1 MIRLTPIA
9 SFQSIQKSTGTRRMG
24 GAIEPQSRP
33 CVLEQPTQ
41 LSAKICHLQENPMTS
56 WITICDTCKREGWT
70 AESQPLTDGE
80 VFADL
85 IEARAAAAGVK
96 TRRVSCMMGCV
107 RACNVAVQAPDKL
120 SYVLGTFEPSPENAQ
135 AIVDYAALHQ
145 TSQTGQVP
153 YRDWP
158 QAVKGH
164 FTTRM
169 TPVPDTD

>member
-1 MIRLTPIA
+1 
-9 SFQSIQKSTGTRRMG
+9 MG
-24 GAIEPQSRP
+24 AAINQHQALAFL
-33 CVLEQPTQ
+33 VQPTQ
-41 LSAKICHLQENPMTS
+41 LFAKICQSQENPMTS

-70 AESQPLTDGE
+70 PQTQPLTDGE
-80 VFADL
+80 IFAGL
-85 IEARAAAAGVK
+85 IEDRAASAGVK

-107 RACNVAVQAPDKL
+107 RACNVAVQAPEKL

-145 TSQTGQVP
+145 ASETGQVP

-169 TPVPDTD
+169 TPLPDTD